1 MIGIYV
7 NNVVE
12 KAIEKIKSCGAIIYP
27 IPDEYKKEN
36 VINSRWK
43 FYSDFL
49 RRYPNKYKLIF
60 TEDARD
66 IIFQTDIFKVYK
78 NIK

>member
-49 RRYPNKYKLIF
+49 RRYPNKYKLQIY
-60 TEDARD
+60 
-66 IIFQTDIFKVYK
+66 YK
-78 NIK
+78 